1 VAGTGTGVF
10 IGTGADSG
18 TGATT
23 GTGTSNVVGTE
34 SITGTISSTG
44 TVGGVSTGTGTAS
57 NSVAINI
64 GLGGVI
70 VVSGKRLP
78 LATSRAS
85 LATLNPFL
93 QQAKV
98 SILANDECRMD
109 PIIGQYVID
118 TNICVSSP
126 EKFTCL
132 VSQQLTIK
140 FTS

>member
-10 IGTGADSG
+10 IGTGAGSG

-23 GTGTSNVVGTE
+23 GAGTGTGTSTVLGTE

-44 TVGGVSTGTGTAS
+44 TVGGVSTGSGTAS

-70 VVSGKRLP
+70 VVGGKRLP
-78 LATSRAS
+78 PATSRAS

-98 SILANDECRMD
+98 LILANDECRMD

-126 EKFTCL
+126 DKFTCL
-132 VSQQLTIK
+132 VSQHINN
-140 FTS
+140 